1 MTKKK
6 KVAEETIAEPIALE
20 KATPTPI
27 APSTTDKLKASLEEL
42 KGYEGVIGYILRNS
56 TSAAI
61 DLKDPSKLI
70 EYAILS
76 SSALEAGEELSETL
90 NLGEVKSI
98 LVEGKEVKILS
109 FTVGENKVSI
119 FMERNADL
127 EKVLKKVGQ
136 F

>member
-20 KATPTPI
+20 KATATPI
-27 APSTTDKLKASLEEL
+27 APSATDKLRASLEEL

>member
-6 KVAEETIAEPIALE
+6 KAVEDVAVAEPLAVEETSSADDLR
-20 KATPTPI
+20 
-27 APSTTDKLKASLEEL
+27 ASLEEV

-76 SSALEAGEELSETL
+76 SSAIDASEELSKL
-90 NLGEVKSI
+90 FDLGDVKNI
-98 LVEGKEVKILS
+98 LVDGKDVKAIS
-109 FTVGENKVSI
+109 FTVNDNKISV
-119 FMERNADL
+119 FMEKNANL
-127 EKVLKKVGQ
+127 EKILKKLHRS
-136 F
+136 

>member
-1 MTKKK
+1 MTRKKK
-6 KVAEETIAEPIALE
+6 ALEEQAVAEPIAIE
-20 KATPTPI
+20 ETVPT
-27 APSTTDKLKASLEEL
+27 DQFRASLEEI

-76 SSALEAGEELSETL
+76 SSALEAAEELAKTF
-90 NLGEVKSI
+90 NLGEAKNI
-98 LVEGKEVKILS
+98 LVEGKEVKVLS
-109 FTVGENKVSI
+109 FTVSDNKVSI
-119 FMERNADL
+119 FTEKNADL
-127 EKVLKKVGQ
+127 EKILKKLGQ

>member
-6 KVAEETIAEPIALE
+6 KDAEETVAEPMALE
-20 KATPTPI
+20 EAAIPS
-27 APSTTDKLKASLEEL
+27 APTTDKLKASLEEL

-76 SSALEAGEELSETL
+76 SSALEAGEELSETF
-90 NLGEVKSI
+90 NLGLVKSI
-98 LVEGKEVKILS
+98 LVEGKEVKVLS

-119 FMERNADL
+119 FMEKNTDP
-127 EKVLKKVGQ
+127 EKILKKLGQ